1 MDFSIHKTGH
11 KAIRALVGIDWWDL
25 GVEAK
30 EPRGEDGFSP
40 RADQKDRVQS
50 VTHRQKAAEYVAR
63 IENMEFLCASSC
75 KIASV
80 NNAVA
85 STWCG
90 TLPRNF
96 QASTLYRH
104 DQQKT
109 VVLEEISYH
118 IPLRN
123 RESASLGRRRKAE
136 DRIRSAPPPA
146 GLWFSKP

>member
-1 MDFSIHKTGH
+1 MNFGIHKTGYE
-11 KAIRALVGIDWWDL
+11 AVCALVAVDWWD
-25 GVEAK
+25 VEIEAK
-30 EPRGEDGFSP
+30 EPHSKDVFSP
-40 RADQKDRVQS
+40 SAYQKNRVQLE
-50 VTHRQKAAEYVAR
+50 THRQKAAEYVAR

-75 KIASV
+75 RIASV

-96 QASTLYRH
+96 QASTLHRQ

-146 GLWFSKP
+146 GPWFSKP